1 MHAKQRIY
9 ALGGLVLV
17 LNALVSDHLLGL
29 AAADQP
35 ANLAADDNGSIRRLH
50 TAWQKHTMETD

>member
-1 MHAKQRIY
+1 M
-9 ALGGLVLV
+9 V